1 MDKYIDSAGLR
12 TFASLL
18 KAKMDSTHNSLQETD
33 TALRNDITELQE
45 SVFPLTVDLS
55 LSTTLVEYT
64 GEAVNVTASYKV
76 KRKDTSTV
84 PTSLS
89 YTLDDSTNTL
99 TPAANGNIVFNIQN
113 EGNKTISVTAVY
125 GSLKASRSASVRM
138 VAPIYYGFG
147 ADSSI
152 AVADNKLSVRT
163 SAAGTYSKTN
173 ATGSTSNLII
183 LVPVSIGYLNNFSM
197 GGAPFVM
204 ENSSVTINSVN
215 YTMYKSG
222 STFPDGTTVTIQAN

>member
-18 KAKMDSTHNSLQETD
+18 KEKMDSTHSSLQETD

-55 LSTTLVEYT
+55 LSSTLVEYT
-64 GEAVNVTASYKV
+64 GEAASIIASYSV
-76 KRKDTSTV
+76 KRKDTATV

-89 YTLDDSTNTL
+89 YTLDGSTSSL
-99 TPAANGNIVFNIQN
+99 TPAANGNIAFSIQN
-113 EGNKTISVTAVY
+113 EGSKNLSVTAVY

-138 VAPIYYGFG
+138 MAPVYYGFG
-147 ADSSI
+147 TDSSI
-152 AVADNKLSVRT
+152 AIADNKLGVKA

-173 ATGSTSNLII
+173 ATGNTSNLII
-183 LVPVSIGYLNNFSM
+183 LIPVSIGYLSNFSM

-204 ENSSVTINSVN
+204 ENSTVTINHVN

-222 STFPDGTTVTIQAN
+222 STFPDGTTVTVQAS

>member
-64 GEAVNVTASYKV
+64 GEVVNVTASYKV
-76 KRKDTSTV
+76 KRKDASTV

-89 YTLDDSTNTL
+89 YTLDGSTNTL

-147 ADSSI
+147 TDSSI

-222 STFPDGTTVTIQAN
+222 STFPDGTTVTVQAN